1 MAITYTN
8 VIYEKVIDNLHTI
21 LADEF
26 NIAILY
32 DDTSD
37 RPNQSFLVTPVSDSL
52 DEQLTTGSVREY
64 TININYQIDF
74 GGNYTK
80 NSIKQVS
87 LVAERIKRLIKNNE
101 NYTVSSERQWHN
113 AMVNN
118 IEYLRNDDDSNLL
131 EANIETSFKVMEII
145 S

>member
-52 DEQLTTGSVREY
+52 DSQLTTGSVREY
-64 TININYQIDF
+64 T
-74 GGNYTK
+74 
-80 NSIKQVS
+80 
-87 LVAERIKRLIKNNE
+87 
-101 NYTVSSERQWHN
+101 TVSYTH
-113 AMVNN
+113 
-118 IEYLRNDDDSNLL
+118 LR
-131 EANIETSFKVMEII
+131 AHET
-145 S
+145 